1 MIDKT
6 TIGAGALCGLLTI
19 PALAWAQPTPFIGA
33 SYGYVK
39 AHDLEIN
46 DVAVGDDLEDFDDD
60 RTTYKGFVGFEL
72 TDWLALEAA
81 YVELGDFEDSGFE
94 VDNEGYTAAAI
105 VGIPFNEHVTL
116 FAKGG
121 QLWWESDATGPA
133 GFDERR
139 EGETPFWGAGLEI
152 GFFQPLAIRIEYE
165 RFDLDD
171 DNVDGAIDYASAG
184 VQFGF

>member
-1 MIDKT
+1 MIRN
-6 TIGAGALCGLLTI
+6 TIIKAGILALLIG
-19 PALAWAQPTPFIGA
+19 PALAAAQPTPFIGA

-46 DVAVGDDLEDFDDD
+46 DTNVGDDLEDFDDD
-60 RTTYKGFVGFEL
+60 RTTYKGFVGIEL

-81 YVELGDFEDSGFE
+81 YVELGDFEDRGFK
-94 VDNEGYTAAAI
+94 VDNKGYTGAAI

-121 QLWWESDATGPA
+121 QLWWESDATGPL
-133 GFDERR
+133 GFDESR
-139 EGETPFWGAGLEI
+139 EGETPFWGVGLEI